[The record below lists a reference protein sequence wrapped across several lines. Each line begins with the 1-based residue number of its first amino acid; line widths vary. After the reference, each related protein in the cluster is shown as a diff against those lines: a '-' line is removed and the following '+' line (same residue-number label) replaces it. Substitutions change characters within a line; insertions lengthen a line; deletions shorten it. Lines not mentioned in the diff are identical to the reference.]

1 LDNTKLGEHSE
12 MIRINN
18 TQYFHFLQQADVLR
32 QSGSLCDA
40 IISVQSQT
48 FRAHRLV
55 LACAS
60 RALAQHL
67 AKSDADSPAH
77 CTLEYFS
84 PHTFQQVLDFIY
96 TQALE
101 VPVKDLQQL
110 LRAAQV
116 LEMQLLED
124 QCRKQLDRLEAREK
138 DKNGEAVDLTEEEK
152 SVEEKNQ
159 KQKSRPVSES
169 KVQKTSSPVE
179 KPSFGIVMESASI
192 ADSADVPANQQ
203 SPKRKAKLSP
213 ISATLCNRDSV
224 ITRPNSSGSSFSSAW
239 AFPTNMWDN
248 GNHLNTL
255 MRIAGNYSNFF
266 ASHPL
271 PSSNQTSV
279 TPLQSTALGYSRLHP
294 HPYAQNLYTETSR
307 MGSMIKNGIL
317 KRKKLSLLHFPARS
331 VSPVNPSLPHQIC
344 RSLYFS
350 HDIELSDIR
359 RKGSLRIVF
368 SNFFFHAISKLI
380 FSNKSTDFCLW
391 HRCLI
396 CTVPSA
402 GLKQT
407 KYASRSYPEVPK
419 VRERADGCQHCS
431 SRLLCDP
438 LLRESAST
446 QLADSSHRICK
457 EACASAWQ
465 NVGYFESRHRAKHWT
480 GNTQATDARSLQVAF
495 FRVFNLKNHTF
506 CKRFLRRYACKGDR
520 KVFLHMPTVQNH
532 IKPGTGQNC
541 DGCQFCGR
549 DAVQHAANARDHR
562 GEKPYQCKHCPKKFS
577 LKHQLDTHHR
587 VHTGE
592 KPFECRLCGQ
602 RSRDYSAMIKH
613 LRTHGGAA
621 PYQCT
626 VCLEFCSSL
635 VAMQRHIKS
644 HAVQDFPPDW
654 SINNTYLYISHI

>member
-1 LDNTKLGEHSE
+1 

-152 SVEEKNQ
+152 SVEEKRQ

-279 TPLQSTALGYSRLHP
+279 VCPFPLSSQHMFPLLSSHFQTPLQSTALGYSRLHP

-317 KRKKLSLLHFPARS
+317 KRKKLSHTS
-331 VSPVNPSLPHQIC
+331 Q
-344 RSLYFS
+344 
-350 HDIELSDIR
+350 
-359 RKGSLRIVF
+359 
-368 SNFFFHAISKLI
+368 
-380 FSNKSTDFCLW
+380 
-391 HRCLI
+391 
-396 CTVPSA
+396 TVE
-402 GLKQT
+402 T
-407 KYASRSYPEVPK
+407 SYPEVPK

-446 QLADSSHRICK
+446 QL
-457 EACASAWQ
+457 
-465 NVGYFESRHRAKHWT
+465 
-480 GNTQATDARSLQVAF
+480 
-495 FRVFNLKNHTF
+495 
-506 CKRFLRRYACKGDR
+506 
-520 KVFLHMPTVQNH
+520 
-532 IKPGTGQNC
+532 
-541 DGCQFCGR
+541 
-549 DAVQHAANARDHR
+549 
-562 GEKPYQCKHCPKKFS
+562 
-577 LKHQLDTHHR
+577 
-587 VHTGE
+587 GE

>member
-1 LDNTKLGEHSE
+1 MLAQCRNQ

-67 AKSDADSPAH
+67 AKGDADSPAH

-84 PHTFQQVLDFIY
+84 PHTFQQVLDFTY

-138 DKNGEAVDLTEEEK
+138 DKNREAVDLTEEDR
-152 SVEEKNQ
+152 SVEEKDQ
-159 KQKSRPVSES
+159 KQKGRPVSES

-179 KPSFGIVMESASI
+179 KPSFGIVMENASI
-192 ADSADVPANQQ
+192 ADSADVPTNQK

-213 ISATLCNRDSV
+213 MSATLCNRDSV

-271 PSSNQTSV
+271 P
-279 TPLQSTALGYSRLHP
+279 
-294 HPYAQNLYTETSR
+294 
-307 MGSMIKNGIL
+307 
-317 KRKKLSLLHFPARS
+317 
-331 VSPVNPSLPHQIC
+331 
-344 RSLYFS
+344 
-350 HDIELSDIR
+350 
-359 RKGSLRIVF
+359 
-368 SNFFFHAISKLI
+368 
-380 FSNKSTDFCLW
+380 
-391 HRCLI
+391 
-396 CTVPSA
+396 
-402 GLKQT
+402 
-407 KYASRSYPEVPK
+407 
-419 VRERADGCQHCS
+419 
-431 SRLLCDP
+431 
-438 LLRESAST
+438 
-446 QLADSSHRICK
+446 
-457 EACASAWQ
+457 
-465 NVGYFESRHRAKHWT
+465 
-480 GNTQATDARSLQVAF
+480 
-495 FRVFNLKNHTF
+495 
-506 CKRFLRRYACKGDR
+506 
-520 KVFLHMPTVQNH
+520 
-532 IKPGTGQNC
+532 
-541 DGCQFCGR
+541 
-549 DAVQHAANARDHR
+549 DHR

-635 VAMQRHIKS
+635 VAMQRHVKS